1 MEHLKLFCT
10 CFFIIFSIIDIIG
23 NAPIIIGYLK
33 NGFKI
38 NVNQIIFL
46 SSGIFLF
53 FLFLGDY
60 FFNIFGID
68 IYSFSL
74 AGSIILFIIS
84 LEMILGINFNKIKK
98 SAQISIM
105 PISFPLIAGPGSV
118 TTLISLTENYD
129 IKIILLSL
137 IINIIIV
144 YFVLKHISF
153 IEKKIN
159 NEYLNIFNKLF
170 GIILLSFSIKLF
182 VRNICYIFNS
192 ENILNLIKN

>member
-1 MEHLKLFCT
+1 MEHIKLFCT
-10 CFFIIFSIIDIIG
+10 CFLIIFSIIDIIG

-38 NVNQIIFL
+38 NVNQIILL
-46 SSGIFLF
+46 SSVIFLF

-84 LEMILGINFNKIKK
+84 LEMILGINFQKIKK
-98 SAQISIM
+98 SAQISII

-144 YFVLKHISF
+144 YFVLKNISF

-159 NEYLNIFNKLF
+159 NEYLNIFKKLF

-192 ENILNLIKN
+192 ENILNLIKP

>member
-1 MEHLKLFCT
+1 MEHIKLFFT

-33 NGFKI
+33 TGFKI

-60 FFNIFGID
+60 IFNIFGID

-74 AGSIILFIIS
+74 AGSIILFLIS
-84 LEMILGINFNKIKK
+84 LEMILGINFNKIQK
-98 SAQISIM
+98 SAQISII

-118 TTLISLTENYD
+118 TTLISLTENYE

-137 IINIIIV
+137 IINLIIV

-159 NEYLNIFNKLF
+159 NEYLNIFKILF

-192 ENILNLIKN
+192 ENILNLIKT